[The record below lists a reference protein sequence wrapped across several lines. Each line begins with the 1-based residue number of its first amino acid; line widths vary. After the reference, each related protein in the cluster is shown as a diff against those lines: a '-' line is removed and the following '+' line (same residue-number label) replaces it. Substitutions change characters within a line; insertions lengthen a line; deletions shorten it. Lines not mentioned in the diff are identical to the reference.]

1 MLSSP
6 ISFIFFAIF
15 AAILVGMYLAIRRE
29 WAPTGLVSG
38 LGVVGSIIA
47 MLIVSLSQGN
57 AMFQAIV
64 VSLGIGIVF
73 SLATVAVAIFFHSNE
88 LREQR
93 INSDLP
99 IPAESTE

>member
-6 ISFIFFAIF
+6 ISFIFFTLF

-29 WAPTGLVSG
+29 WASTGLITG
-38 LGVVGSIIA
+38 LGVIGSIMV

-64 VSLGIGIVF
+64 VSLGIGSVF
-73 SLATVAVAIFFHSNE
+73 SLSTAAVAIFFHTNE

-93 INSDLP
+93 INNDLS
-99 IPAESTE
+99 ASAGDTE

>member
-6 ISFIFFAIF
+6 ISFIFFAMF
-15 AAILVGMYLAIRRE
+15 AVILVGMYLAIRRE
-29 WAPTGLVSG
+29 WAPTGLVTG
-38 LGVVGSIIA
+38 LGVIGSIIA

-64 VSLGIGIVF
+64 VSLGIGMVF

-93 INSDLP
+93 INTDMP
-99 IPAESTE
+99 VTADNTE